1 MGGYVM
7 GISSIFP
14 NLLPQ
19 VYMKIYMAQALDA
32 GVKRVEAAQLL
43 AEALEMALPDRMY
56 LPFAENYERIKKLLP
71 DCCEQ
76 EARGKIAELA
86 HRVREGIAA
95 VSAKTEELTP
105 REKDVLK
112 LLVVGRTNPEIM
124 DALHLSLSTVKKDVS
139 AILRK
144 FGIASRELVK
154 GKDFEELIK

>member
-1 MGGYVM
+1 M
-7 GISSIFP
+7 
-14 NLLPQ
+14 
-19 VYMKIYMAQALDA
+19 
-32 GVKRVEAAQLL
+32 
-43 AEALEMALPDRMY
+43 
-56 LPFAENYERIKKLLP
+56 
-71 DCCEQ
+71 
-76 EARGKIAELA
+76 
-86 HRVREGIAA
+86 REGIAA

-154 GKDFEELIK
+154 GKDFDELIK